1 MFRFIIS
8 FLICVYSCKTVS
20 VIKRIHSER
29 PEIITFSNKK
39 KLVKYIPMHHVGK
52 QNFYLSVKKL
62 VDSFKKDGY
71 VVFYGAEHVKG
82 TLLYL
87 KKFDNGWTKE

>member
-1 MFRFIIS
+1 
-8 FLICVYSCKTVS
+8 
-20 VIKRIHSER
+20 
-29 PEIITFSNKK
+29 
-39 KLVKYIPMHHVGK
+39 MHHVGK